1 MANWP
6 PDIKF
11 QWPIQNFSGLEII
24 SGRLRNLICKSKTY
38 FFTFVYLCNS
48 QCLPNYQTD
57 PPVFQLGIENG
68 GARLWKKGT

>member
-24 SGRLRNLICKSKTY
+24 SGHLRNLICKSKTY
-38 FFTFVYLCNS
+38 LFTFVYLCNS

-68 GARLWKKGT
+68 GARL